1 MDEQQAETNTT
12 PTTAAPPDVVAV
24 DTAPIAP
31 PETLPP
37 DPVVVTTDAVTP
49 VVTEEIA
56 PAEPEAVPT
65 ASDVVLEPIVTPPAP
80 VPAPAT
86 IAPAPELPIIQVDTA
101 SLSTDYSPIR
111 ANRRENPDTLSVVNG
126 EIVEAPS
133 VPQSPPEHVAPEVQ
147 IVERV
152 VEKVVERVV
161 EKEVVKEVPVEK
173 IVEKV
178 VYRDPEPMVC
188 PPPTQEEREAIK
200 RDFLI
205 ELSHEGTARKHALV
219 AEKLEKILSL
229 FETRE
234 RIMHKDVM
242 DALDCSSTTATRL
255 LTELRHEGKLLLH
268 GQGGNSATYTR
279 VP

>member
-1 MDEQQAETNTT
+1 
-12 PTTAAPPDVVAV
+12 
-24 DTAPIAP
+24 
-31 PETLPP
+31 
-37 DPVVVTTDAVTP
+37 VVVP
-49 VVTEEIA
+49 
-56 PAEPEAVPT
+56 
-65 ASDVVLEPIVTPPAP
+65 SS
-80 VPAPAT
+80 
-86 IAPAPELPIIQVDTA
+86 APESA
-101 SLSTDYSPIR
+101 
-111 ANRRENPDTLSVVNG
+111 
-126 EIVEAPS
+126 
-133 VPQSPPEHVAPEVQ
+133 APEVQ

-188 PPPTQEEREAIK
+188 PPPTEEEREAIK

-268 GQGGNSATYTR
+268 GQGGNSATYTKIS
-279 VP
+279 